1 MPFFYNK
8 NNFCFAALLH
18 ESVCDGLAYQKN
30 DYTNEGKNRILK
42 GRLRFRKETEN
53 NINQGADK

>member
-1 MPFFYNK
+1 MKAFMM
-8 NNFCFAALLH
+8 AWH
-18 ESVCDGLAYQKN
+18 IKN

-42 GRLRFRKETEN
+42 YGLRFHEKTNN